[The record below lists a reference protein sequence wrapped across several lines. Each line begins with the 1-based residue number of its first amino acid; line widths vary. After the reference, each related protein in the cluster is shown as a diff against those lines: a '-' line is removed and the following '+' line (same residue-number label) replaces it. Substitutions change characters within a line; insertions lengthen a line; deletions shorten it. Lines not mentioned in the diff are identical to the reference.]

1 MFHRAVVGCVVF
13 ELLSVAAPLDCKG
26 VVGRCRVKG
35 SSCINEF
42 LTHFTLTGEFSE
54 FWRNLILKNKE
65 HCERALVSDSLRP
78 QRL

>member
-1 MFHRAVVGCVVF
+1 MGCVVF

-54 FWRNLILKNKE
+54 FWRNLILN
-65 HCERALVSDSLRP
+65 SLYLETLLRTIL
-78 QRL
+78 RSFRFSN